1 MEHSHFGCF
10 GGIFL
15 VTIQETELKEGI
27 MLAIDKAKKL
37 TRPILVSE
45 VHQIDDIDPLSFFH
59 SGRERFL
66 GERFSWKDPSDGT
79 ILIGLGICQHI
90 QTDQATDRFF
100 HVEEEWKRFIDES
113 FIYNPF
119 SNTGAGPVIFGGFS
133 FDPMKPK
140 TSLWSKFADSLFHI
154 PKYMLSKIDGQAFLT
169 TNVFCTHHDEES
181 LFAKVVEERKLL
193 LRNVSSNNLYSI
205 PTINNTEEIN
215 PSGWKS
221 TVSKVVEDLRSGSL
235 KKVVL
240 ARELR
245 LHFQDQ
251 IEVESVLSHLKKEQR
266 ESFIFA
272 FESSGDCFIGA
283 SPERLIKKQGE
294 NLFTTCLAGSIARG
308 KSEEEDTTLGNL
320 LLKDQKNLV
329 EHQFVVDMIKEA
341 MEDAC
346 DEVVLPE
353 KPQLMKMRDI
363 QHLYTPVIGK
373 SKQDTSLLVMVE
385 RLHPTP
391 ALGGLPKKEAV
402 EKIREVEELDRGY
415 YAAPIGWMD
424 YRGNGE
430 FAVAIRSGLI
440 QGNEASLFAG
450 CGVVA
455 NSDPESE
462 YLETSIKFRPMLTAL
477 GGNRK

>member
-1 MEHSHFGCF
+1 L
-10 GGIFL
+10 GGFFL
-15 VTIQETELKEGI
+15 ITIQETELKEGI
-27 MLAIDKAKKL
+27 FLAIDKARKL
-37 TRPILVSE
+37 ARPILVSE
-45 VHQIDDIDPLSFFH
+45 VHQIEDIDPLSFFN
-59 SGRERFL
+59 SGTERFL
-66 GERFSWKDPSDGT
+66 GERFSWKDPSDET

-119 SNTGAGPVIFGGFS
+119 STTGAGPVIFGGFS

-154 PKYMLSKIDGQAFLT
+154 PKYMLSKIDGQTFLT
-169 TNVFCTHHDEES
+169 TNVLCTRHDDES
-181 LFAKVVEERKLL
+181 LFDKVVDERKLL
-193 LRNVSSNNLYSI
+193 LKNVSSKDLYSI
-205 PTINNTEEIN
+205 PIIDNTEEIN
-215 PSGWKS
+215 PSGWKN
-221 TVSKVVEDLRSGSL
+221 TVSKVVEDLQSGSL

-251 IEVESVLSHLKKEQR
+251 IEVESVLSRLLKEQH

-272 FESSGDCFIGA
+272 FESNGDCFIGA

-294 NLFTTCLAGSIARG
+294 NLFTTCLAGSIPRG
-308 KSEEEDTTLGNL
+308 KTVEEDKTLGDL

-346 DEVVLPE
+346 EEVILPD

-391 ALGGLPKKEAV
+391 ALGGLPKKAAV

-455 NSDPESE
+455 SSDPESE

-477 GGNRK
+477 GGNQQ